1 MDWLGLAWKEGK
13 ALQAKER
20 LQEGW
25 MQGKALQAKERLLE
39 GGRATTRFGAVMMM
53 MMMMM
58 TGAPKSH
65 STPVDPLQ
73 TLQLKERLL
82 EGYRKGAGVLF
93 GGLTMVFDW

>member
-1 MDWLGLAWKEGK
+1 MEGREGAAGKGAASRGL
-13 ALQAKER
+13 
-20 LQEGW
+20 EGW

-39 GGRATTRFGAVMMM
+39 GWRATTTRFGAVMMM

-82 EGYRKGAGVLF
+82 EGYRKGAGVLV
-93 GGLTMVFDW
+93 GGLAMIFDW